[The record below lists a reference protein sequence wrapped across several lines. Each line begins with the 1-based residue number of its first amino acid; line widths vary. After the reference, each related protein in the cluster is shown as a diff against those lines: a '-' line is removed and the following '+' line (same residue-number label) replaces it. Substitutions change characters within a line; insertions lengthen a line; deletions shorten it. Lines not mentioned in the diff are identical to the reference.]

1 MDSSREL
8 DAVIKSPPSASITFS
23 TLINRNSRQSY
34 WQSANRILKEVDPD
48 KIHPAT
54 VSKEKDL
61 MKIEKSLLDAAFSV
75 VQV

>member
-8 DAVIKSPPSASITFS
+8 DAVIKSPLARVSITFS

-48 KIHPAT
+48 KIHPAKYHI
-54 VSKEKDL
+54 KEKDL
-61 MKIEKSLLDAAFSV
+61 MLKIEKV
-75 VQV
+75 Y